1 MASLP
6 HDPDTPEAGEDAR
19 TERPR
24 FVNWL
29 GFLLVG
35 VLVNLLFLWGIRGGM
50 ADPGVAAWTKALS
63 WLPFNLI
70 ATMFYLVCYAKVLS
84 WLFRLLALAMIVLN
98 WLAFFAA

>member
-1 MASLP
+1 MP
-6 HDPDTPEAGEDAR
+6 GTGEDAR
-19 TERPR
+19 TAGHR
-24 FVNWL
+24 FVSWP
-29 GFLLVG
+29 GFLLLG

-70 ATMFYLVCYAKVLS
+70 ATMFYLVCYAKVAG
-84 WLFRLLALAMIVLN
+84 WLLRLPALAMIVLN